1 MSYPDP
7 EIVKSDGLLRLKWEE
22 ERERASCPD
31 LLCFGTADMD
41 YRSPEPV
48 LASLKSVLERGHL
61 GYPKIPDLYYETI
74 HNWLLHIAGWNVD
87 TRCCVLQNSG
97 VYVLAWGAL
106 QLLTKPG
113 DAVVILTPV
122 HSVFKELLTLN
133 NRKTLECPLMLKNGF
148 YEIDFSFLE
157 GCLASGAKVLWLC
170 NPHNPVGRA
179 WTREEL
185 KKIADLCL
193 RYQVTILSDDVYCGL
208 TYAGKPYT
216 PIASLSQ
223 EISYHTITFYSTS
236 KTYNTTALRHAFMVS
251 ENPELTKRYSELLTS
266 MGVSYGQNLM
276 GLEATIAAFREC
288 EPWRI
293 RLMEQI
299 AANHRFL
306 KAAFEKNMPEC
317 KVLQAEAT
325 YFAWIDLRALDI
337 RPAQLTYLL
346 EQETQIVVENGFRLG
361 KGGAGFIR
369 FNLAT
374 SQENL
379 HEGTKRLIAF
389 CKRHCK
395 H

>member
-185 KKIADLCL
+185 KKIAENKNVD
-193 RYQVTILSDDVYCGL
+193 VTDCKKKDDY
-208 TYAGKPYT
+208 
-216 PIASLSQ
+216 I
-223 EISYHTITFYSTS
+223 
-236 KTYNTTALRHAFMVS
+236 NALKEVM
-251 ENPELTKRYSELLTS
+251 
-266 MGVSYGQNLM
+266 
-276 GLEATIAAFREC
+276 
-288 EPWRI
+288 
-293 RLMEQI
+293 
-299 AANHRFL
+299 
-306 KAAFEKNMPEC
+306 
-317 KVLQAEAT
+317 
-325 YFAWIDLRALDI
+325 
-337 RPAQLTYLL
+337 
-346 EQETQIVVENGFRLG
+346 
-361 KGGAGFIR
+361 
-369 FNLAT
+369 
-374 SQENL
+374 
-379 HEGTKRLIAF
+379 
-389 CKRHCK
+389 
-395 H
+395 

>member
-1 MSYPDP
+1 MSYPEP
-7 EIVKSDGLLRLKWEE
+7 EIVKNDGLLRLKWED
-22 ERERASCPD
+22 ERERASCPE

-41 YRSPEPV
+41 YRSPEPI
-48 LASLKSVLERGHL
+48 LAALRSVLERGHL
-61 GYPKIPDLYYETI
+61 GYPKIPDAYYEAI
-74 HNWLLHIAGWNVD
+74 HDWLFSITGWNVD

-133 NRKTLECPLMLKNGF
+133 NRKTIECPLMLKNGF

-185 KKIADLCL
+185 AKIAELCL
-193 RYQVTILSDDVYCGL
+193 RYQVNIMSDDVYCGL
-208 TYAGKPYT
+208 TYAGKQYT

-223 EISYHTITFYSTS
+223 EISYRTITFYSTS
-236 KTYNTTALRHAFMVS
+236 KIYNTTALRHAFLVS
-251 ENPELTKRYSELLTS
+251 ENPEFTKRYSELLTS
-266 MGVSYGQNLM
+266 MGVSYGQNLI
-276 GLEATIAAFREC
+276 GLKATIAAFREC
-288 EPWRI
+288 EPWRL

-299 AANHRFL
+299 ARNHRFL
-306 KAAFEKNMPEC
+306 TDAFEKNVPEC
-317 KVLQAEAT
+317 KVIQAEAT
-325 YFAWIDLRALDI
+325 YFAWIDLRALNI
-337 RPAQLTYLL
+337 RPPQLTYLL
-346 EQETQIVVENGFRLG
+346 EQEAQIVVENGFRLG
-361 KGGAGFIR
+361 KGGNGFIR
-369 FNLAT
+369 FNLAA
-374 SQENL
+374 SQEDL
-379 HEGTKRLIAF
+379 KEGIKRLIAF
-389 CKRHCK
+389 CKQHCK

>member
-1 MSYPDP
+1 M
-7 EIVKSDGLLRLKWEE
+7 KWEE

-379 HEGTKRLIAF
+379 QEGTKRLIAF

>member
-1 MSYPDP
+1 MYNFSKLTNRKETDSLKWDVAKHELPMWVADMDFETAP
-7 EIVKSDGLLRLKWEE
+7 EIVEAIEKRVSHKIFGYNIV
-22 ERERASCPD
+22 PD
-31 LLCFGTADMD
+31 EYFQSIQYWWQTRHQYNMEKEWMMFCTGVVPAISSIVRKLTTVGENVLIQ
-41 YRSPEPV
+41 SPV
-48 LASLKSVLERGHL
+48 YNIFYNSILNNGR
-61 GYPKIPDLYYETI
+61 
-74 HNWLLHIAGWNVD
+74 
-87 TRCCVLQNSG
+87 CVLSSDL
-97 VYVLAWGAL
+97 VYDG
-106 QLLTKPG
+106 
-113 DAVVILTPV
+113 
-122 HSVFKELLTLN
+122 
-133 NRKTLECPLMLKNGF
+133 
-148 YEIDFSFLE
+148 YEYNIDFDDLE
-157 GCLASGAKVLWLC
+157 KKAADPKVKLLLLC

-379 HEGTKRLIAF
+379 QEGTKRLIAF

>member
-1 MSYPDP
+1 M
-7 EIVKSDGLLRLKWEE
+7 
-22 ERERASCPD
+22 RE
-31 LLCFGTADMD
+31 
-41 YRSPEPV
+41 
-48 LASLKSVLERGHL
+48 K
-61 GYPKIPDLYYETI
+61 
-74 HNWLLHIAGWNVD
+74 
-87 TRCCVLQNSG
+87 LQ
-97 VYVLAWGAL
+97 
-106 QLLTKPG
+106 
-113 DAVVILTPV
+113 
-122 HSVFKELLTLN
+122 
-133 NRKTLECPLMLKNGF
+133 
-148 YEIDFSFLE
+148 
-157 GCLASGAKVLWLC
+157 
-170 NPHNPVGRA
+170 
-179 WTREEL
+179 
-185 KKIADLCL
+185 
-193 RYQVTILSDDVYCGL
+193 
-208 TYAGKPYT
+208 
-216 PIASLSQ
+216 Q

-379 HEGTKRLIAF
+379 QEGTKRLIAF

>member
-236 KTYNTTALRHAFMVS
+236 HH
-251 ENPELTKRYSELLTS
+251 E
-266 MGVSYGQNLM
+266 
-276 GLEATIAAFREC
+276 
-288 EPWRI
+288 
-293 RLMEQI
+293 
-299 AANHRFL
+299 
-306 KAAFEKNMPEC
+306 
-317 KVLQAEAT
+317 
-325 YFAWIDLRALDI
+325 DL
-337 RPAQLTYLL
+337 
-346 EQETQIVVENGFRLG
+346 
-361 KGGAGFIR
+361 
-369 FNLAT
+369 
-374 SQENL
+374 
-379 HEGTKRLIAF
+379 
-389 CKRHCK
+389 
-395 H
+395 

>member
-7 EIVKSDGLLRLKWEE
+7 EIVKNDGLLRLKWEE
-22 ERERASCPD
+22 ERERASCPE

-41 YRSPEPV
+41 YRSPEPI
-48 LASLKSVLERGHL
+48 LAALRSVLECGHL
-61 GYPKIPDLYYETI
+61 GYPKIPDAYYEAI
-74 HNWLLHIAGWNVD
+74 HDWLFSIAGWNVD

-133 NRKTLECPLMLKNGF
+133 NRKTIECPLMLKNGF

-185 KKIADLCL
+185 TKIADLCL
-193 RYQVTILSDDVYCGL
+193 RYQVNIMSDDVYCGL
-208 TYAGKPYT
+208 TYAGKQYT

-223 EISYHTITFYSTS
+223 EISYRTITFYSTS
-236 KTYNTTALRHAFMVS
+236 KIYNTTALRHAFLVS
-251 ENPELTKRYSELLTS
+251 ENPEFTKRYSELLTS

-276 GLEATIAAFREC
+276 GLKATIAAFREC
-288 EPWRI
+288 EPWRL

-299 AANHRFL
+299 ASNHRFL
-306 KAAFEKNMPEC
+306 TEAFEKNVPEC
-317 KVLQAEAT
+317 KVIRAEAT
-325 YFAWIDLRALDI
+325 YFAWIDLRALNI
-337 RPAQLTYLL
+337 RPPQLTYLL

-361 KGGAGFIR
+361 KGGNGFIR
-369 FNLAT
+369 FNLAA
-374 SQENL
+374 SQEDL
-379 HEGTKRLIAF
+379 KEGIKRLIAF
-389 CKRHCK
+389 CKQHCK

>member
-1 MSYPDP
+1 MSYLDP
-7 EIVKSDGLLRLKWEE
+7 EIVKSDGLFRLKWEE
-22 ERERASCPD
+22 ERERAACPE

-48 LASLKSVLERGHL
+48 LASLKAVLERGHL
-61 GYPKIPDLYYETI
+61 GYPKVPDAYYEAV
-74 HNWLLHIAGWNVD
+74 HNWLLDIAGWNVD

-97 VYVLAWGAL
+97 IYELAWGAL
-106 QLLTKPG
+106 QLLTRPG

-122 HSVFKELLTLN
+122 HSVFKEILTLN
-133 NRKTLECPLMLKNGF
+133 KRKTLECPLKLLNDS

-185 KKIADLCL
+185 EKIAALCI

-208 TYAGKPYT
+208 TYDGSVYT
-216 PIASLSQ
+216 PIASLSP
-223 EISYHTITFYSTS
+223 EISYRTITFYSIS

-251 ENPELTKRYSELLTS
+251 ENPEFTKQYSELLAS
-266 MGVSYGQNLM
+266 MGAGYGQNLM

-288 EPWRI
+288 EPWRR
-293 RLMEQI
+293 RLMEQM
-299 AANHRFL
+299 AENHHYL
-306 KAAFEKNMPEC
+306 AEAFAESVPEC
-317 KVLQAEAT
+317 KVIRADAT

-337 RPAQLTYLL
+337 RPAQLSYLL
-346 EQETQIVVENGFRLG
+346 EQEERIVVENGFRLG

-379 HEGTKRLIAF
+379 QEGTRRLIDF
-389 CKRHCK
+389 CRHHCK

>member
-7 EIVKSDGLLRLKWEE
+7 EIVKNDGLLRLKWEE
-22 ERERASCPD
+22 ERERASCPE

-41 YRSPEPV
+41 YRSPEPI
-48 LASLKSVLERGHL
+48 LAALRSVLERGHL
-61 GYPKIPDLYYETI
+61 GYPKIPDAYYEAI
-74 HNWLLHIAGWNVD
+74 HDWLFSIAGWNVD

-133 NRKTLECPLMLKNGF
+133 NRKTIECPLMLKNGF

-179 WTREEL
+179 WTKEEL
-185 KKIADLCL
+185 AKIAELCL
-193 RYQVTILSDDVYCGL
+193 RYQVNIMSDDVYCGL
-208 TYAGKPYT
+208 TYAGKQYT

-223 EISYHTITFYSTS
+223 EISYRTITFYSTS
-236 KTYNTTALRHAFMVS
+236 KIYNTTALRHAFLVS
-251 ENPELTKRYSELLTS
+251 ENPEFTKRYSELLTS

-276 GLEATIAAFREC
+276 GLKATIAAFREC

-299 AANHRFL
+299 ARNHRFL
-306 KAAFEKNMPEC
+306 TETFEKNVPEC
-317 KVLQAEAT
+317 KVIQAEAT
-325 YFAWIDLRALDI
+325 YFAWIDLRALNI
-337 RPAQLTYLL
+337 RPPQLTYLL

-361 KGGAGFIR
+361 KGGNGFIR
-369 FNLAT
+369 FNLAA
-374 SQENL
+374 SQEDL
-379 HEGTKRLIAF
+379 KEGTKRLIAF
-389 CKRHCK
+389 CKQHCK

>member
-1 MSYPDP
+1 MSYPEP
-7 EIVKSDGLLRLKWEE
+7 EIVKNDGLLRLKWEE
-22 ERERASCPD
+22 EKERASCPE

-41 YRSPEPV
+41 YRSPEPI
-48 LASLKSVLERGHL
+48 LAALRSVLERGHL
-61 GYPKIPDLYYETI
+61 GYPKIPDAYYEAI
-74 HNWLLHIAGWNVD
+74 HDWLFSIAGWDVD

-133 NRKTLECPLMLKNGF
+133 NRKTIECPLMLKNGF

-185 KKIADLCL
+185 TKIADLCL
-193 RYQVTILSDDVYCGL
+193 RYQVNIMSDDVYCGL
-208 TYAGKPYT
+208 TYAGKQYT

-223 EISYHTITFYSTS
+223 EISYRTITFYSTS
-236 KTYNTTALRHAFMVS
+236 KIYNTTALRHAFLVS
-251 ENPELTKRYSELLTS
+251 ENPEFTKRYSELLTS

-276 GLEATIAAFREC
+276 GLKATIAAFREC
-288 EPWRI
+288 EPWRL

-299 AANHRFL
+299 AGNHRFL
-306 KAAFEKNMPEC
+306 REAFEKNVPEC
-317 KVLQAEAT
+317 KVIQAEAT
-325 YFAWIDLRALDI
+325 YFAWIDLRALNI
-337 RPAQLTYLL
+337 RPPQLTYLL
-346 EQETQIVVENGFRLG
+346 EQEAQIVVENGFRLG
-361 KGGAGFIR
+361 KGGNGFIR
-369 FNLAT
+369 FNLAA
-374 SQENL
+374 SQEDL
-379 HEGTKRLIAF
+379 EEGAKRLIVF
-389 CKRHCK
+389 CKQHCK

>member
-1 MSYPDP
+1 MSYPEP
-7 EIVKSDGLLRLKWEE
+7 EIVRNDGLLRLKWED
-22 ERERASCPD
+22 ERERASCPE

-41 YRSPEPV
+41 YRSPEPI
-48 LASLKSVLERGHL
+48 LAALRSVLERGHL
-61 GYPKIPDLYYETI
+61 GYPKIPDAYYEAI
-74 HNWLLHIAGWNVD
+74 HDWLFSIAGWNVD

-133 NRKTLECPLMLKNGF
+133 NRKTIECPLMLKNGF

-157 GCLASGAKVLWLC
+157 SCLASGAKVLWLC

-185 KKIADLCL
+185 AKIAELCL
-193 RYQVTILSDDVYCGL
+193 RYQVNIMSDDVYCGL
-208 TYAGKPYT
+208 TYAGKQYT

-223 EISYHTITFYSTS
+223 EISYRTITFYSTS
-236 KTYNTTALRHAFMVS
+236 KIYNTTALRHAFLVS
-251 ENPELTKRYSELLTS
+251 ENPEFTKRYSELLTS

-276 GLEATIAAFREC
+276 GLKATIAAFREC
-288 EPWRI
+288 EPWRL

-299 AANHRFL
+299 ARNHRFL
-306 KAAFEKNMPEC
+306 TDAFEKNVPEC
-317 KVLQAEAT
+317 KVIQAEAT
-325 YFAWIDLRALDI
+325 YFAWIDLRTLNI
-337 RPAQLTYLL
+337 RPPQLTYLL
-346 EQETQIVVENGFRLG
+346 EQEAQIVVENGFRLG
-361 KGGAGFIR
+361 KGGNGFIR
-369 FNLAT
+369 FNLAA
-374 SQENL
+374 SQEDL
-379 HEGTKRLIAF
+379 KEGIKRLIAF
-389 CKRHCK
+389 CKQHCK